1 MSPCM
6 PMLWWVRPMRRMMSA
21 ACAPASA
28 RFAEAAAENREQ
40 FSAPMDILDTA
51 LAAGSFKKLIS
62 AAVAAGIGETLK
74 SAGPFTIFAPTDAA
88 FSELPTG
95 VLEDLLKPEN
105 KSRLQA
111 ILTYHAVA
119 GRYLASDLANV
130 RTLKTLNG
138 KDLPLRIDLNASR
151 SELRATIRAGA
162 AKIAKAD
169 ISCTNGVIH
178 VLDRVLIPTD

>member
-1 MSPCM
+1 M
-6 PMLWWVRPMRRMMSA
+6 WWVRPMRRMMSA
-21 ACAPASA
+21 ACGAPSSFRQAA
-28 RFAEAAAENREQ
+28 AAAENREQ
-40 FSAPMDILDTA
+40 ASVPMDILDTA

-88 FSELPTG
+88 FSELPSG
-95 VLEDLLKPEN
+95 VVEDLLRPEN
-105 KSRLQA
+105 KSRLQG

-119 GRYLASDLANV
+119 GRYLASDLANL

-138 KDLPLRIDLNASR
+138 RDLPIRIDLNASR

-162 AKIAKAD
+162 ARIAKAD